1 MTSVVV
7 GGLGAP
13 PMSTFRGAGKGLR
26 DDYGQKWASDILEAV
41 SSRLVILLHFINL
54 LTRVWVLSYIFH
66 LEYMKKNEE
75 ALRRLKK
82 GARSGFSLFGSSNST
97 AQDDASKDEER
108 VRSQMVLD
116 VQRLGQDA
124 EAFGVDL
131 KASPTYGTLVM
142 LAEQTDDV

>member
-1 MTSVVV
+1 
-7 GGLGAP
+7 
-13 PMSTFRGAGKGLR
+13 
-26 DDYGQKWASDILEAV
+26 V
-41 SSRLVILLHFINL
+41 SRSIAFYKV
-54 LTRVWVLSYIFH
+54 LTKLWVPSYIFH

-108 VRSQMVLD
+108 VRSQMILD
-116 VQRLGQDA
+116 IQRLGQDA
-124 EAFGVDL
+124 EGFGVDL
-131 KASPTYGTLVM
+131 KDFPAYGTLMM